1 MEDKTTLEAIHRIMP
16 ELRESK
22 EKLKTLRD
30 QLKDVME
37 QNDEYKQIAEE
48 IKALSEKR
56 LAAKRALLDDKDYQ
70 KISEDID
77 DERTKQKDLQEI
89 LSDERTKQ
97 KDLQEILSHYLVS
110 YYQETNDTKVTDD
123 LGETRQVI
131 LQAKVGKPEA
141 DIK

>member
-1 MEDKTTLEAIHRIMP
+1 MEDKTTLDAIHRIMP

-22 EKLKTLRD
+22 EKLKTMRE
-30 QLKDVME
+30 QLKDIMD
-37 QNDEYKQIAEE
+37 QNDEYKQIAEQ
-48 IKALSEKR
+48 IKELSEKR
-56 LAAKRALLDDKDYQ
+56 LSAKRALLDDKDYQ

-89 LSDERTKQ
+89 LS
-97 KDLQEILSHYLVS
+97 HYLVS
-110 YYQETNDTKVTDD
+110 HYQETNDTKITDD

>member
-1 MEDKTTLEAIHRIMP
+1 MEDKTTLQAIHRIMP

-22 EKLKTLRD
+22 EKLKNLRE

-70 KISEDID
+70 KVSEDMD
-77 DERTKQKDLQEI
+77 A
-89 LSDERTKQ
+89 ERTKQ

>member
-1 MEDKTTLEAIHRIMP
+1 MSAISNNQETTTNMEDKTTLEAIHRIMP

-22 EKLKTLRD
+22 EKLKTLRE
-30 QLKDVME
+30 QLKDVMD

-70 KISEDID
+70 KISEDMD
-77 DERTKQKDLQEI
+77 
-89 LSDERTKQ
+89 DERTKQ

-110 YYQETNDTKVTDD
+110 YYQETNDTRVTDD

>member
-1 MEDKTTLEAIHRIMP
+1 MEDKTTLQAIHRIMP

-22 EKLKTLRD
+22 EKLKNLRE

-70 KISEDID
+70 KVSEDMD
-77 DERTKQKDLQEI
+77 
-89 LSDERTKQ
+89 DERTKQ

-110 YYQETNDTKVTDD
+110 YYQETNDTRVTDD

-131 LQAKVGKPEA
+131 LHAKVGKPEA

>member
-1 MEDKTTLEAIHRIMP
+1 MEDKTTLQAIHRIMP

-22 EKLKTLRD
+22 EKLKNLRE

-70 KISEDID
+70 KVSEDMD
-77 DERTKQKDLQEI
+77 
-89 LSDERTKQ
+89 DERTKQ

-110 YYQETNDTKVTDD
+110 YYQETNDTRVTDD

>member
-1 MEDKTTLEAIHRIMP
+1 MEDKTTLQAIHRIMP

-22 EKLKTLRD
+22 EKLKNLRE

-70 KISEDID
+70 KVSADLD
-77 DERTKQKDLQEI
+77 DERIKL
-89 LSDERTKQ
+89 
-97 KDLQEILSHYLVS
+97 KDLQEILSHYLIS
-110 YYQETNDTKVTDD
+110 HYRETNATQVTDD
-123 LGETRQVI
+123 LGETRAVV
-131 LQAKVGKPEA
+131 LQAKIGKPEA
-141 DIK
+141 AK

>member
-22 EKLKTLRD
+22 EKLKTLRE
-30 QLKDVME
+30 QPKDVMD

-70 KISEDID
+70 KISEDMD
-77 DERTKQKDLQEI
+77 
-89 LSDERTKQ
+89 DERTKQ

-110 YYQETNDTKVTDD
+110 YYQETNDTRVTDD